1 MEQQRFQKDTILF
14 GAAISACKKAG
25 KLQEAGN
32 MCKQKSKGLMK
43 KRRKTGGRD
52 WWFVEPESV
61 DGHNANSSL
70 WDWQRK
76 IPEEVSFS
84 EEENIEET

>member
-1 MEQQRFQKDTILF
+1 MVIKRVK
-14 GAAISACKKAG
+14 
-25 KLQEAGN
+25 
-32 MCKQKSKGLMK
+32 K